1 MATTNN
7 SVDNNMFSSLMSTRD
22 LSKFTLMRGVTDYAN
37 LEAYNLYESSYSFLV
52 LVQVPEFMK
61 KLCDQNSEYK
71 KMFDTYCHILEYDF
85 RGLSG
90 IDNITAETGELTNGI
105 SNVEIINKV
114 TMQAA
119 SSFTMRYFERH
130 GSVIT
135 RTHELFLRGIKD
147 PRTQVKHYNGLI
159 PKGLMEPGY
168 ENEVFSFMYLVC
180 DNTLMNLEKC
190 IYIVA
195 AQPTGAQW
203 DIYNSEKGSIEF
215 KELDVEFKGYP
226 IVGRKINEK
235 GKEFLDWIRQNTTW
249 DEMEFNY
256 TGVDNMTPYKKD
268 IVNSNSTTASFTST
282 NKNTMSSTATNA

>member
-1 MATTNN
+1 MAST
-7 SVDNNMFSSLMSTRD
+7 SVDTNMFSSLMTTRD

-52 LVQVPEFMK
+52 LVQVPEFMEA
-61 KLCDQNSEYK
+61 LCDQNSEYK

-119 SSFTMRYFERH
+119 SQFTMRYFERH

-159 PKGLMEPGY
+159 PNGLMEPGY
-168 ENEVFSFMYLVC
+168 EKEVFSFMYIVC
-180 DNTLMNLEKC
+180 DNTLMNLEKA

-195 AQPTGAQW
+195 AQPTGASW

-215 KELDVEFKGYP
+215 KEIDVEFRGYP

-235 GKEFLDWIRQNTTW
+235 ASKFLDWIRENTTW
-249 DEMEFNY
+249 DEMEFSY
-256 TGVDNMTPYKKD
+256 TGVSDMTPYNTE
-268 IVNSNSTTASFTST
+268 ITTSDGTSASYSD
-282 NKNTMSSTATNA
+282 

>member
-1 MATTNN
+1 MATTN
-7 SVDNNMFSSLMSTRD
+7 SVYNNMFSSLMSTRD

-268 IVNSNSTTASFTST
+268 IVNSSSNTASFTST
-282 NKNTMSSTATNA
+282 NKSTMTSI

>member
-1 MATTNN
+1 MATTN

-256 TGVDNMTPYKKD
+256 SGVDNMTPYKKD
-268 IVNSNSTTASFTST
+268 IVNSSSNTASFTST
-282 NKNTMSSTATNA
+282 NKSTMSATV

>member
-1 MATTNN
+1 MATTN

-135 RTHELFLRGIKD
+135 RTHELILRGIKD

-235 GKEFLDWIRQNTTW
+235 GKEFLNWIRQNTTW

-256 TGVDNMTPYKKD
+256 SGVDNMTPYKKD
-268 IVNSNSTTASFTST
+268 IVNSNRTTASFTST
-282 NKNTMSSTATNA
+282 NKSTMTSI

>member
-1 MATTNN
+1 MATTN

-61 KLCDQNSEYK
+61 KLCDQNNEYK

-268 IVNSNSTTASFTST
+268 IVNSSSNTASFTST
-282 NKNTMSSTATNA
+282 NKSTMSATV

>member
-1 MATTNN
+1 MATTN

-235 GKEFLDWIRQNTTW
+235 GKEFLNWIRQNTTW

-268 IVNSNSTTASFTST
+268 IVNSNRTTASFTST
-282 NKNTMSSTATNA
+282 NKNTMSNTPTA

>member
-1 MATTNN
+1 
-7 SVDNNMFSSLMSTRD
+7 
-22 LSKFTLMRGVTDYAN
+22 
-37 LEAYNLYESSYSFLV
+37 
-52 LVQVPEFMK
+52 
-61 KLCDQNSEYK
+61 
-71 KMFDTYCHILEYDF
+71 
-85 RGLSG
+85 
-90 IDNITAETGELTNGI
+90 
-105 SNVEIINKV
+105 
-114 TMQAA
+114 
-119 SSFTMRYFERH
+119 MRYFERH

-256 TGVDNMTPYKKD
+256 SGVDNMTPYKKD
-268 IVNSNSTTASFTST
+268 IVNSNRTTASFTST
-282 NKNTMSSTATNA
+282 NKSTMSSTI

>member
-1 MATTNN
+1 MATTN

-256 TGVDNMTPYKKD
+256 SGVDNMTPYKKD
-268 IVNSNSTTASFTST
+268 IVNSNRTTASFTST
-282 NKNTMSSTATNA
+282 NKNTMSNTPTA

>member
-1 MATTNN
+1 MATTN

-256 TGVDNMTPYKKD
+256 SGVDNMTPYKKD
-268 IVNSNSTTASFTST
+268 IVNSNRTTASFTST
-282 NKNTMSSTATNA
+282 NKNTMSNTPTT

>member
-1 MATTNN
+1 MAITKN
-7 SVDNNMFSSLMSTRD
+7 VDNNMFSSLMSTRD

-105 SNVEIINKV
+105 SNVEIINNV

-215 KELDVEFKGYP
+215 KELEVEFKGYP

-268 IVNSNSTTASFTST
+268 IVNSSSNTASFTST
-282 NKNTMSSTATNA
+282 NKSTMTSI

>member
-1 MATTNN
+1 MATTKN
-7 SVDNNMFSSLMSTRD
+7 VDNNMFSSLMSTRD

-256 TGVDNMTPYKKD
+256 SGVDNMTPYKKD
-268 IVNSNSTTASFTST
+268 IVNSNRTTASFTST
-282 NKNTMSSTATNA
+282 NKNTMSNTPTV

>member
-1 MATTNN
+1 MATTN

-256 TGVDNMTPYKKD
+256 SGVDNMTPYKKD
-268 IVNSNSTTASFTST
+268 IVNSSSNTASFTST
-282 NKNTMSSTATNA
+282 NKSTMSTTV

>member
-1 MATTNN
+1 MATTN

-268 IVNSNSTTASFTST
+268 IVNSNRTTASFTST
-282 NKNTMSSTATNA
+282 NKNTMSNTPTA

>member
-1 MATTNN
+1 MATTN

-249 DEMEFNY
+249 GEMEFNY

-268 IVNSNSTTASFTST
+268 IVNSSSNTASFTST
-282 NKNTMSSTATNA
+282 NKSTMSSTI

>member
-1 MATTNN
+1 MATTN

-268 IVNSNSTTASFTST
+268 IVNSSSNTASFTST
-282 NKNTMSSTATNA
+282 NKSTMSATV

>member
-1 MATTNN
+1 MATTKN
-7 SVDNNMFSSLMSTRD
+7 VDNNMFSSLMSTRD
-22 LSKFTLMRGVTDYAN
+22 LSKFTLMRSVTDYAN

-235 GKEFLDWIRQNTTW
+235 GKEFLNWIRQNTTW

-256 TGVDNMTPYKKD
+256 SGVDNMTPYKKD
-268 IVNSNSTTASFTST
+268 IVNSNRTTASFTST
-282 NKNTMSSTATNA
+282 NKNTMSNTPTA

>member
-1 MATTNN
+1 MATTN

-256 TGVDNMTPYKKD
+256 TGIDNMTPYKKD
-268 IVNSNSTTASFTST
+268 IVNSSSNTASFTST
-282 NKNTMSSTATNA
+282 NKSTMSATV

>member
-1 MATTNN
+1 MATTN

-235 GKEFLDWIRQNTTW
+235 GKEFLNWIRQNTTW

-256 TGVDNMTPYKKD
+256 SGVDNMTPYKKD
-268 IVNSNSTTASFTST
+268 IVNSNRTTASFTST
-282 NKNTMSSTATNA
+282 NKNTMSNTPTA

>member
-1 MATTNN
+1 MATTKN
-7 SVDNNMFSSLMSTRD
+7 VDNNMFSSLMSTRD

-235 GKEFLDWIRQNTTW
+235 GKEFLNWIRQNTTW

-256 TGVDNMTPYKKD
+256 SGVDNMTPYKKD
-268 IVNSNSTTASFTST
+268 IVNSSSNTASFTST
-282 NKNTMSSTATNA
+282 NKSTMSSTI

>member
-1 MATTNN
+1 MATTN

-268 IVNSNSTTASFTST
+268 IVNSSSNTASFTST
-282 NKNTMSSTATNA
+282 NKSTMTSI

>member
-1 MATTNN
+1 MATTN

-235 GKEFLDWIRQNTTW
+235 GKEFLNWIRQNTTW

-268 IVNSNSTTASFTST
+268 IVNSSSNTASFTST
-282 NKNTMSSTATNA
+282 NKVLNKLITINI

>member
-1 MATTNN
+1 MATTKN
-7 SVDNNMFSSLMSTRD
+7 VDNNMFSSLMSTRD

-235 GKEFLDWIRQNTTW
+235 GKEFLNWIRQNTTW

-256 TGVDNMTPYKKD
+256 TGVNNMTPYKKD
-268 IVNSNSTTASFTST
+268 IVNSSSTAASFTST
-282 NKNTMSSTATNA
+282 NKSTMTSI

>member
-1 MATTNN
+1 
-7 SVDNNMFSSLMSTRD
+7 MSTRD

-268 IVNSNSTTASFTST
+268 IVNSSSNTASFTST
-282 NKNTMSSTATNA
+282 NKSTMSATV

>member
-1 MATTNN
+1 MATTKN
-7 SVDNNMFSSLMSTRD
+7 VDNNMFSSLMSTRD

-135 RTHELFLRGIKD
+135 RTRELFLRGIKD

-256 TGVDNMTPYKKD
+256 SGVDNMTPYKKD
-268 IVNSNSTTASFTST
+268 IVNSNRTTASFTST
-282 NKNTMSSTATNA
+282 NKNTMSNTPTA

>member
-1 MATTNN
+1 MATTN

-256 TGVDNMTPYKKD
+256 TGVDTMTPYKKD
-268 IVNSNSTTASFTST
+268 IVNSSGTTAAFTST
-282 NKNTMSSTATNA
+282 NKNTMTSAN

>member
-1 MATTNN
+1 MATTN

-22 LSKFTLMRGVTDYAN
+22 LSKFTLMRGVSDYAN

-268 IVNSNSTTASFTST
+268 IVNSSSNTASFTST
-282 NKNTMSSTATNA
+282 NKSTMSSTI

>member
-1 MATTNN
+1 MATSK
-7 SVDNNMFSSLMSTRD
+7 SVSNNMFDSLMSTRD

-61 KLCDQNSEYK
+61 KLCDKNSEYK

-90 IDNITAETGELTNGI
+90 IDNISAETGELTNGI

-159 PKGLMEPGY
+159 PSGEMEPGY

-235 GKEFLDWIRQNTTW
+235 GKEFLNWIRQNTTW

-268 IVNSNSTTASFTST
+268 IVTSSGTSASFAST
-282 NKNTMSSTATNA
+282 NKSTMSSTSTEK

>member
-1 MATTNN
+1 MATTN

-256 TGVDNMTPYKKD
+256 SGVDNMTPYKKD
-268 IVNSNSTTASFTST
+268 IVNSNRTTASFTST
-282 NKNTMSSTATNA
+282 NKNTMSNTPTV